1 MFILYIVL
9 LIVLDNILLIIRVIK
24 ILFKI
29 SLVRQRNFKRCFI
42 FLDVTVLQLLLVVSF
57 IVITKSIIFPFFE
70 VISKCQN
77 HSNYSYQSNRT
88 MMNNLL
94 YVIVLVNKDLYNDL
108 YLRDRENPRVH
119 SHVLSLSIIL
129 LVVTKLFNNNDC

>member
-1 MFILYIVL
+1 MFH
-9 LIVLDNILLIIRVIK
+9 
-24 ILFKI
+24 I
-29 SLVRQRNFKRCFI
+29 SRCNS
-42 FLDVTVLQLLLVVSF
+42 VTAVVSF

-94 YVIVLVNKDLYNDL
+94 HVIVLVNKDLYNYL
-108 YLRDRENPRVH
+108 YLRGRENPRVH

-129 LVVTKLFNNNDC
+129 LVVTKLFNNNDCWNITETQMETKSRVSCFEIIMPLKSTIVLYVEQEVAK